1 MQKREPLYSVDGIS
15 FRVVL
20 SQSFWLRVLP
30 GGAHLVQ
37 PRWRPERRILG
48 GSRTSG
54 VSFWPFLNSS
64 CWWWLI
70 SSAFLTR
77 TSCHKTTHANGYYGA
92 WPGWVVSVSVLSLAL
107 TNNVLTTKQSHSPP
121 MLVRSCLKTCML
133 GFSIIQIKNFQM
145 SKLGLEKEEELE
157 IKLQTFDGLQRKQ
170 GNFRETS
177 ISFSLTMLKS
187 LCGSWQT
194 VENS

>member
-1 MQKREPLYSVDGIS
+1 
-15 FRVVL
+15 
-20 SQSFWLRVLP
+20 
-30 GGAHLVQ
+30 
-37 PRWRPERRILG
+37 
-48 GSRTSG
+48 
-54 VSFWPFLNSS
+54 
-64 CWWWLI
+64 
-70 SSAFLTR
+70 
-77 TSCHKTTHANGYYGA
+77 
-92 WPGWVVSVSVLSLAL
+92 
-107 TNNVLTTKQSHSPP
+107 

-187 LCGSWQT
+187 LCGS
-194 VENS
+194 